1 MKLERPS
8 ARRRRR
14 ARAPIQQELR
24 FERKWGGR
32 RAGAGRPKAASRK
45 GVPHRARPTHH
56 SSHPVH
62 VTLRAA
68 RRLPNLR
75 RQSLFL
81 KVRRALGRASRA
93 TFRVVHF
100 SVQADHIHLVVEAHD
115 RVALARYARGLAIRV
130 ARAVNRELRRRGQV
144 FTDRYHARSLESPRD
159 VRNTIVY
166 VVQNWRKHL
175 PNARGVDPCSSGW
188 WFTGW
193 KSPPAGVPPGWDDR
207 EHAPV
212 MLPRTWLGRDG
223 WRKRGLVDQEERP
236 KPS

>member
-1 MKLERPS
+1 MKLPRRN
-8 ARRRRR
+8 ARHRRRTQG
-14 ARAPIQQELR
+14 PMQQELR
-24 FERKWGGR
+24 FQRKWGGKR
-32 RAGAGRPKAASRK
+32 KGAGRPKGKSRK
-45 GVPHRARPTHH
+45 AVAHRARPAHH

-68 RRLPNLR
+68 PRLPSLR

-81 KVRRALGRASRA
+81 KVRRALGLASRA
-93 TFRVVHF
+93 SFRVVHF
-100 SVQADHIHLVVEAHD
+100 SVQVDHLHLVVEAHD

-130 ARAVNRELRRRGQV
+130 ARAVNRALQRRGRV
-144 FTDRYHARSLESPRD
+144 FVDRYHARALESPRD

-175 PNARGVDPCSSGW
+175 PDARGIDPRSSGW

-193 KSPPAGVPPGWDDR
+193 RQSPSGVPPDWDDR

-223 WRKRGLVDQEERP
+223 WRKRGLVDQDERP
-236 KPS
+236 KLE